1 MLIRH
6 TQLHYHS
13 FPRLKRNMLACLCVN
28 VLMENSVRT
37 LQNFSVG
44 WATKKST
51 RDNWISLNFS
61 SVRTE
66 FSKKSVYFSGDNPYD
81 ELPVQIHQ
89 LDSFAKFR
97 NSINTFFD
105 WDRRYWIIAFL
116 IICSNDLKILRR
128 REMFF
133 NFSMDI
139 LHKSFFRW
147 FGSVSLCSPFSA
159 NLYSYR
165 LIFVWFLLLL
175 RLFLNQKTMV
185 RHTSVG
191 IFLLWHISSVAYSCC
206 YPLLIQVT
214 SQLLCGLLVQHLN
227 SIGILVVEHFS
238 TWLCFKL
245 SINAMTFLSSY
256 EIVLPNNIWEC
267 YYASDAGCLHWPLFL
282 YFYFHSCFILFYFIL
297 CLMFSCHL
305 I

>member
-1 MLIRH
+1 M
-6 TQLHYHS
+6 QLHYHS

-61 SVRTE
+61 SVGTE

-81 ELPVQIHQ
+81 ELPVKIHQ

-116 IICSNDLKILRR
+116 ILCSNDLKILRR

-165 LIFVWFLLLL
+165 LIFVWSLLLL

-191 IFLLWHISSVAYSCC
+191 IFLLWHISSVTYFCC

-214 SQLLCGLLVQHLN
+214 CQLLCGFLFQRSS
-227 SIGILVVEHFS
+227 SIGILVAEHFS

-245 SINAMTFLSSY
+245 SINVMTFLSSY
-256 EIVLPNNIWEC
+256 EIVLSNNIWVCC
-267 YYASDAGCLHWPLFL
+267 YVSDAGCLHWRLFL

-297 CLMFSCHL
+297 YLMFPCHL
-305 I
+305 M